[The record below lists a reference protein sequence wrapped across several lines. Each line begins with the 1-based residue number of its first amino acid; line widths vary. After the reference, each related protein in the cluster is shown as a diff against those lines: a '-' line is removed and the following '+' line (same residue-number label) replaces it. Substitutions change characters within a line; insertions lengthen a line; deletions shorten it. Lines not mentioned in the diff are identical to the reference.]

1 MPKDSGIGASTKR
14 VEDQRFLTGKGRY
27 TSDIN
32 LVNQTHAVFLRSD
45 VAHGAIKSI
54 DTAAAAAMPGVLA
67 IFTGEDFAEVG
78 GNPAGWAITSRDG
91 EPMKEPKR
99 PVLAHGKV
107 RHVGD
112 AYAAVV
118 AETYQQAKD
127 AAQQLADDTVIEELP
142 AIMTSA
148 RQRDGA
154 LERASVDFVETIA
167 LRCRVGEIFDGMVL
181 SHSRNGAKV
190 QLHDPAVLAPI
201 REQPEVGETVRLHLD
216 SIDSKKRR
224 VVFSVVH

>member
-112 AYAAVV
+112 AYAAVIAETVEQARDAADAIV
-118 AETYQQAKD
+118 AE
-127 AAQQLADDTVIEELP
+127 IEELP
-142 AIMTSA
+142 AV
-148 RQRDGA
+148 
-154 LERASVDFVETIA
+154 VD
-167 LRCRVGEIFDGMVL
+167 L
-181 SHSRNGAKV
+181 SLIH
-190 QLHDPAVLAPI
+190 I
-201 REQPEVGETVRLHLD
+201 
-216 SIDSKKRR
+216 
-224 VVFSVVH
+224 